1 MFRIPTY
8 VRTSELDGV
17 GVFAAEPIPAGT
29 RIWEFTEGVDL
40 RMPPEMVE
48 AIPEPLQTRIRKYC
62 YLEEDSGQYVLCGDN
77 AKFMNHSFEPN
88 CDDSS
93 GAYTMALRD
102 IEAGEELTCDYRLF
116 DVQSREDGLDSWR
129 QEGAGERRMAG

>member
-1 MFRIPTY
+1 MFLISTFVGP
-8 VRTSELDGV
+8 SSLEGV
-17 GVFAAEPIPAGT
+17 GVFAAEDVPAGT
-29 RIWEFTEGVDL
+29 RIWQFTEGVDV
-40 RMPPEMVE
+40 RMPTELME

-93 GAYTMALRD
+93 GEYTVTLRD
-102 IEAGEELTCDYRLF
+102 IRAGDELTCDYRTF
-116 DVQSREDGLDSWR
+116 DVESRQDGLESWRRPEERED
-129 QEGAGERRMAG
+129 AIAV